1 MDADYVVVCFD
12 GVYDEWLVPLFRE
25 IYVMFEVFRLFFIA
39 DSAFESVESRLADR
53 HDLLVSYDRFQQREC
68 FFGVEGQAPRVHPDG
83 VELSRF
89 GVELFGG
96 RADDGSV
103 AVVVRVNIGRCF
115 NRDGIVTATA
125 PRVTAQDTF
134 DGQPQTF

>member
-12 GVYDEWLVPLFRE
+12 GVYDERLVPLFRE

-53 HDLLVSYDRFQQREC
+53 HDLLVSYDRFQQGEC
-68 FFGVEGQAPRVHPDG
+68 FFGAGGQAPRVHPDG

-89 GVELFGG
+89 GWNSSG
-96 RADDGSV
+96 
-103 AVVVRVNIGRCF
+103 VVLMM
-115 NRDGIVTATA
+115 A
-125 PRVTAQDTF
+125 P
-134 DGQPQTF
+134 